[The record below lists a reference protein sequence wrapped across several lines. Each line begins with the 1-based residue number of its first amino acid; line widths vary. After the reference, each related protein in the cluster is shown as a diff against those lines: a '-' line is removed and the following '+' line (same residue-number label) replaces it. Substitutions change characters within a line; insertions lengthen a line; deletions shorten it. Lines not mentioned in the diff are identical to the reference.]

1 MQAEHNRRK
10 GAVGRLSLFFFSLLL
25 TACQEH
31 NQQAKDTSYSQPKE
45 EKTMELQVSSSA
57 FQPGE
62 MIPVK
67 HTCDGPDLSPPLQWT
82 APPGGTKSLAL
93 ICDDPD
99 APVGTWVHWVLYG
112 LSPETTSLPEAVP
125 KDKIVLG
132 GARQGMND
140 FRRIGYGGPCPPPG
154 APHRYFFKLYAL
166 DSSLDLEPGLTKQ
179 QLLDAMKGHILAQG
193 QLMGKYKR

>member
-1 MQAEHNRRK
+1 MVLVEIGVVRSIIF
-10 GAVGRLSLFFFSLLL
+10 LLLL
-25 TACQEH
+25 TVCQGH
-31 NQQAKDTSYSQPKE
+31 NQQSEDISHSQTKE
-45 EKTMELQVSSSA
+45 EKVMELQVSSSA
-57 FQPGE
+57 FQYGGT
-62 MIPVK
+62 IPVK
-67 HTCDGPDLSPPLQWT
+67 YTCDGADLSPPLQWT
-82 APPGGTKSLAL
+82 APPSGTASLAL

-112 LSPETTSLPEAVP
+112 LSPETTVLPEGVP
-125 KDKIVLG
+125 KDRTVLG

-166 DSSLDLEPGLTKQ
+166 DSLLDLEPGLTKQ
-179 QLLDAMKGHILAQG
+179 KILEAMKGHILAQG